1 MKAKHYVQISITC
14 RSAEEMQKALEAVN
28 YHLETLNPQIKR
40 ADNRLI
46 VQVPPLDTDLF
57 TPDEACN
64 IIRQTL
70 AQSLTFTTDWKCTLH
85 TIN

>member
-1 MKAKHYVQISITC
+1 MKPKHYIQITIPC
-14 RSAEEMQKALEAVN
+14 HCAEEMQKAVEAIN
-28 YHLETLNPQIKR
+28 YHLETLNPKFKR
-40 ADNRLI
+40 TAGSLS
-46 VQVPPLDTDLF
+46 VQVPPLDPDLF
-57 TPDEACN
+57 EPEEACD

>member
-1 MKAKHYVQISITC
+1 MKTKHYVQISITC
-14 RSAEEMQKALEAVN
+14 HSAEEMQKALEAVN
-28 YHLETLNPQIKR
+28 YHFETLNPQVKR
-40 ADNRLI
+40 TANHLT
-46 VQVPPLDTDLF
+46 VQVPPLDSQLF
-57 TPDEACN
+57 APDEACD

>member
-1 MKAKHYVQISITC
+1 MKTKNYIQISIPC
-14 RSAEEMQKALEAVN
+14 HSAEEKQKAIEVIN
-28 YHLETLNPQIKR
+28 YHLETLNLQIKKT
-40 ADNRLI
+40 ADNLT
-46 VQVPPLDTDLF
+46 VQVPPLDPDLF
-57 TPDEACN
+57 EPEEACD